1 VNEYRGGVYQ
11 QALSHLAYVT
21 DDVFVKGGGN
31 FGVYGMS
38 PESLSARGS
47 IGFQL
52 SNRKLTSKDSN
63 SLPTPIIEMKGTLPG

>member
-21 DDVFVKGGGN
+21 DDVFVKGGGD

-38 PESLSARGS
+38 PKPLSARGS
-47 IGFQL
+47 IVF
-52 SNRKLTSKDSN
+52 
-63 SLPTPIIEMKGTLPG
+63 